1 MTPVYTHFLWTYFG
15 LSFQF
20 HSNERTNSPVA
31 DIIRLDSQERYIP
44 TYVLEPARKIW
55 SEVAISQ
62 RNPSVIKSSSPLYLY
77 IVYPYSLS
85 LSLSV
90 RLTLICICICIFYR
104 ISSLIPSSDV
114 QLATLAE
121 ELQQS
126 AWKRRRISIFQHR
139 VDLSIGVSLNYL
151 LFVSRGFIPR
161 VRVCY

>member
-44 TYVLEPARKIW
+44 TYILEPARKIW

-85 LSLSV
+85 LCPANTYLHMHLYFLQDFFIDS
-90 RLTLICICICIFYR
+90 
-104 ISSLIPSSDV
+104 
-114 QLATLAE
+114 QLRC
-121 ELQQS
+121 S
-126 AWKRRRISIFQHR
+126 IGNFGRRITTISLKKEADFDFPAPGRSLNWGFIE
-139 VDLSIGVSLNYL
+139 LSI
-151 LFVSRGFIPR
+151 
-161 VRVCY
+161 VC